1 MTKKYRYELST
12 IYVKVNEIVKE
23 IQKESTSETQKNFLI
38 CDLLEIT
45 EELVQN
51 NCKKFI
57 TKYSITDISQE
68 ELYAIA
74 ISIPLIDALNW
85 FSFEK
90 GNNFMATWNGF
101 MHKRFLNELTE
112 ISNEKN
118 KWFRNNVSSAD
129 KELSE
134 DGTTIVDIVGEE
146 DFTEGV
152 CEEIELMSL
161 IKEFEEKDK
170 HGAVIR
176 CLLIDSQE
184 HRTEAIKRALGVEEY
199 GSKERKQVQ
208 RAKERFIKHLLHNN
222 YDVSKYI
229 K

>member
-1 MTKKYRYELST
+1 MTKKYKYELST
-12 IYVKVNEIVKE
+12 IYEKVNEIVKE
-23 IQKESTSETQKNFLI
+23 IQKESTSEVQKNFLI
-38 CDLLEIT
+38 GDLLEVT

-57 TKYSITDISQE
+57 AKYSIKDISQE
-68 ELYAIA
+68 ELYSIA
-74 ISIPLIDALNW
+74 ISLPLLDALKW

-101 MHKRFLNELTE
+101 MQKRFLNELNE
-112 ISNEKN
+112 LSNDKN

-134 DGTTIVDIVGEE
+134 DGTTIIDIVGEE
-146 DFTEGV
+146 DFTEEL
-152 CEEIELMSL
+152 CEEMELMNI
-161 IKEFEEKDK
+161 IKQFEEVDK

-176 CLLIDSQE
+176 CFFIDSQE
-184 HRTEAIKRALGVEEY
+184 YRTEAIKKALGVKEY

-208 RAKERFIKHLLHNN
+208 RAKERFIKYLIHNN
-222 YDVSKYI
+222 YDVSKYL
-229 K
+229 